1 MTPNKNQ
8 NLSYTWMQIIYITMR
23 CLNFY
28 QQAYSKEE
36 RINPKE
42 SDLIKYTTNCS
53 KGYVLE
59 VNIEYPKELRELR
72 NDYPL
77 APDKIEIK
85 ENMLPSYQFKVTDLY
100 NIPIGNVKKGMSN
113 FFEK

>member
-8 NLSYTWMQIIYITMR
+8 NLPYTQMRKIYMTMR
-23 CLNFY
+23 CLNFF
-28 QQAYSKEE
+28 QQAYSKQE
-36 RINPKE
+36 RIDPKD

-59 VNIEYPKELRELR
+59 VDIEYPKELRELR

-85 ENMLPSYQFKVTDLY
+85 EKILPSYQFKVIDLY
-100 NIPIGNVKKGMSN
+100 NIPIGNVKKGVPN
-113 FFEK
+113 FF